1 MIETNT
7 PLCPNC
13 HLGRLRTRTV
23 THAQA
28 INGRL
33 IVISN
38 VPATICDI
46 CGERVLDG
54 DILYRLSGLLAPT
67 KHRIPRAPRRP

>member
-1 MIETNT
+1 MSAET

-13 HLGRLRTRTV
+13 HLGLLRTRKV

-33 IVISN
+33 VVISN
-38 VPATICDI
+38 VPATICDM
-46 CGERVLDG
+46 CGERILDG
-54 DILYRLSGLLAPT
+54 DVLYRLSGLLAPD
-67 KHRIPRAPRRP
+67 RRRASRPSRRP

>member
-1 MIETNT
+1 MNAGT

-13 HLGRLRTRTV
+13 HLGKLQTRLV

-28 INGRL
+28 INGHL
-33 IVISN
+33 VVISN
-38 VPATICDI
+38 VPATICDM

-54 DILYRLSGLLAPT
+54 DVLYRLSGLLDPDRRSAW
-67 KHRIPRAPRRP
+67 RIPRRP

>member
-1 MIETNT
+1 MNAET

-13 HLGRLRTRTV
+13 HLGKLQVRLV

-33 IVISN
+33 VVISN
-38 VPATICDI
+38 VPATICDM

-54 DILYRLSGLLAPT
+54 DVLYRLSGLLDPDRGRT
-67 KHRIPRAPRRP
+67 SRLPRRP

>member
-1 MIETNT
+1 MIADP

-13 HLGRLRTRTV
+13 HLGRLKTLKV

-38 VPATICDI
+38 VPATVCDI
-46 CGERVLDG
+46 CGERTLDG
-54 DILYRLSGLLAPT
+54 DVLYRLSGLLTPDRRRLSHPT
-67 KHRIPRAPRRP
+67 RRP

>member
-1 MIETNT
+1 MNVNT
-7 PLCPNC
+7 DLCPNC
-13 HLGRLRTRTV
+13 HLGKLQTRTV

-33 IVISN
+33 VVISN

-46 CGERVLDG
+46 CGERVLDR
-54 DILYRLSGLLAPT
+54 DVLHRLSGLLDPSRHRAP
-67 KHRIPRAPRRP
+67 RIPRRP